1 MHALEGSLIIY
12 TLGNFDKLNRT
23 MWSWQGKI
31 THVIMMPNVIIGKL
45 FLFVEGLIEVHKH
58 SFEDGNVIV
67 LCIVEEI
74 GLQNCS
80 CSSHCNGMLT
90 TPPKITAQ
98 IGRHE
103 NQDAFK

>member
-1 MHALEGSLIIY
+1 
-12 TLGNFDKLNRT
+12 
-23 MWSWQGKI
+23 
-31 THVIMMPNVIIGKL
+31 MMPNVIIGKL
-45 FLFVEGLIEVHKH
+45 FLFVEGLIKACKH
-58 SFEDGNVIV
+58 SFEHGNAIV